1 MEEFDTTTPK
11 KTESERLDAV
21 IEHMNGALEKLRE
34 HALVCEARIEALD
47 IRVANLEVRKTI
59 LEHRNDDEEWF

>member
-1 MEEFDTTTPK
+1 MEEYDTTTPE

-34 HALVCEARIEALD
+34 HALVCQAKIERLQ
-47 IRVANLEVRKTI
+47 IQVANLEVRRPPQDMN
-59 LEHRNDDEEWF
+59 LDDPEWY

>member
-11 KTESERLDAV
+11 KTESERLVDHVDALFELLEG
-21 IEHMNGALEKLRE
+21 INERLEKLE
-34 HALVCEARIEALD
+34 HQVAR
-47 IRVANLEVRKTI
+47 LEVRKVI